1 MAKRILV
8 FTNHYR
14 PENFKINEVVDWL
27 IEAGHI
33 VHVITAWPNYPSGK
47 LFSEFN
53 PLEHS
58 FEKKGNLS
66 IRRLP
71 IILRGQGTKV
81 RLIANYVSYFIS
93 TLCYTLY
100 LIFFKKKYDKVL
112 VHHTSPFFIAFSG
125 ILYKRTKRV
134 EALLWDLDLWPETLE
149 AVGFITSKRLLNWI
163 RYFVLMIYRHFNVV
177 LVSSKGF
184 LNEVK
189 KRVPHQNIFYFPN
202 WAESALE
209 ENKIKDITI
218 DNLKTNAIKILYAG
232 NIGFAQGFESL
243 TKAIISLP
251 KGLFQWVFIG
261 DGRYLKKLKI
271 DLAEQIINKDVLIIP
286 QQKIEDIPS
295 YTDKADFLYVSLND
309 NPLFKR
315 TVPAKLQGY
324 MTAKKPILGRI
335 SGEGAAIIKESYCG
349 YFVSSD
355 NVEQLKNMLLKI
367 SKLTSNKR
375 DHLANNGLSYYKEN
389 FHSSI
394 RKEQLLEIIKM

>member
-14 PENFKINEVVDWL
+14 PEHFKINEAVDWL
-27 IEAGHI
+27 VAAGHF

-47 LFSEFN
+47 LFPGFN
-53 PLEHS
+53 PLKHS
-58 FEKKGNLS
+58 FEKKENLS

-71 IILRGQGTKV
+71 VIPRGQGTKV
-81 RLIANYVSYFIS
+81 RLIANYLSYFLSTIS
-93 TLCYTLY
+93 YTLY

-125 ILYKRTKRV
+125 MLYKRAKNV

-149 AVGFITSKRLLNWI
+149 AVGVVTSKRLLKGI
-163 RYFVLMIYRHFNVV
+163 RYLVIYIYKYYDVV

-189 KRVPHQNIFYFPN
+189 KRVPHQNIYYFPN
-202 WAESALE
+202 WAESVLE
-209 ENKIKDITI
+209 VNKIKDVTI
-218 DNLKTNAIKILYAG
+218 HNLKTNAIKVLYTG
-232 NIGFAQGFESL
+232 NIGYAQGFESL
-243 TKAIISLP
+243 SKAIVSLP
-251 KGLFQWVFIG
+251 KGLFQWIFIG

-271 DLAEQIINKDVLIIP
+271 DLAEQIISKEVLIIP

-295 YTDKADFLYVSLND
+295 FTDKADYLYVSLNN

-335 SGEGAAIIKESYCG
+335 GGEGATIIKESNCG
-349 YFVSSD
+349 YFVTSD
-355 NVEQLKNMLLKI
+355 SVEQLKNMLLKI
-367 SKLTSNKR
+367 SKLKSDKR
-375 DHLANNGLSYYKEN
+375 DHLANNGLLYYNEN
-389 FHSSI
+389 FHSAI